1 MGGKQTVREPKTYR
15 DHLEQI
21 RERLGDKA
29 VLAKKDVLA
38 YTGRGQYWVD
48 HHIKLTDGSVTAVS
62 LARQLALMDGAGND

>member
-1 MGGKQTVREPKTYR
+1 MREPKTYR

-29 VLAKKDVLA
+29 VLTKKDVIA

-48 HHIKLTDGSVTAVS
+48 HHIELNGGSVTAVS
-62 LARQLALMDGAGND
+62 LARQLAMMDGGR